1 MIRCDGR
8 RGLTSYGAGSM
19 SRSRQ
24 RRGGIMVGR
33 PLAAA
38 ALGVAAALLP
48 VIALAQSRPNEKL
61 AERAHRAGE
70 IIAELVQE
78 PDHAPPQSLLDR
90 ATCVAAVPKVVQ
102 AGLGFGGKVGFGLV
116 SCRTPAGWSLPSFVG
131 LKGGTIGLQIGGQA
145 ADVVVVVLTRGAPT
159 LIASSSFDLG
169 GQEIGRASW
178 SESEHG

>member
-19 SRSRQ
+19 SRSRP

-33 PLAAA
+33 PLAPAA
-38 ALGVAAALLP
+38 PGVGAALLP
-48 VIALAQSRPNEKL
+48 VIAPAQSRPNEKL

-102 AGLGFGGKVGFGLV
+102 AGLGVGGKIGVGLV
-116 SCRTPAGWSLPSFVG
+116 SCRTPAGWSLPRFVG
-131 LKGGTIGLQIGGQA
+131 LKGGTIRLPIGGPA
-145 ADVVVVVLTRGAPT
+145 ADVVLVFLNPRAPPPIPT
-159 LIASSSFDLG
+159 S
-169 GQEIGRASW
+169 
-178 SESEHG
+178 

>member
-48 VIALAQSRPNEKL
+48 VIAPAQSRPNEKL

-78 PDHAPPQSLLDR
+78 PDHAPPESLLDR
-90 ATCVAAVPKVVQ
+90 AACVAAVPKAGQ
-102 AGLGFGGKVGFGLV
+102 AGVGFGGARARAVRGLLTTGGNGGPALVRPFLTSLQLHVG
-116 SCRTPAGWSLPSFVG
+116 PP
-131 LKGGTIGLQIGGQA
+131 K
-145 ADVVVVVLTRGAPT
+145 P
-159 LIASSSFDLG
+159 
-169 GQEIGRASW
+169 
-178 SESEHG
+178 

>member
-48 VIALAQSRPNEKL
+48 VIAPAQSRPNEKL

-102 AGLGFGGKVGFGLV
+102 VGVGRGGAGRGVRV
-116 SCRTPAGWSLPSFVG
+116 SCRAPARLVRADVMGSR
-131 LKGGTIGLQIGGQA
+131 GGTTGRRLRGQST
-145 ADVVVVVLTRGAPT
+145 VV
-159 LIASSSFDLG
+159 
-169 GQEIGRASW
+169 
-178 SESEHG
+178 

>member
-48 VIALAQSRPNEKL
+48 VIAPAQSRPNEKL
-61 AERAHRAGE
+61 AERAQRAGE

-102 AGLGFGGKVGFGLV
+102 AGLGFGGKGGGGLV
-116 SCRTPAGWSLPSFVG
+116 RCRPPGRWRLARLVG
-131 LKGGTIGLQIGGQA
+131 LKGGALGLPIGGEA
-145 ADVVVVVLTRGAPT
+145 AGVR
-159 LIASSSFDLG
+159 LG
-169 GQEIGRASW
+169 LL
-178 SESEHG
+178 HPP